1 MTMHARIAAISISL
15 LAACS
20 SGPSPIADSSV
31 PTDGAI
37 DVVTLDASDASRDS
51 ATSDAARD
59 SGFDS
64 SMSDASDAAIADAG
78 MDAADAAPPCEC
90 SSGPCCDG
98 CDFRPVTHVCATSR
112 TTGSCLGSS
121 SFCGSQA
128 RTLTYADLA
137 THCTG
142 STTACNGSV
151 VDTTV
156 YTDCYEPTPGNFEQ
170 YGVCL
175 PPSGELLA
183 RCAVNCGL

>member
-1 MTMHARIAAISISL
+1 M
-15 LAACS
+15 
-20 SGPSPIADSSV
+20 

-51 ATSDAARD
+51 AMSDAAHD

-112 TTGSCLGSS
+112 TSGSCLGES
-121 SFCGSQA
+121 SFCGNQL
-128 RTLTYADLA
+128 RTLLYTDFV
-137 THCTG
+137 THCG
-142 STTACNGSV
+142 GFSSVCNGAT
-151 VDTTV
+151 VDTPRSI
-156 YTDCYEPTPGNFEQ
+156 DCYEPTPGNFEQ

-175 PPSGELLA
+175 PPSGELPA

>member
-1 MTMHARIAAISISL
+1 MHARIAAISISL

-20 SGPSPIADSSV
+20 DGPSPIADSSV

-51 ATSDAARD
+51 ATADATRD

-64 SMSDASDAAIADAG
+64 AMPDASDAAIADAG

-98 CDFRPVTHVCATSR
+98 CDFRPATHVCAVTHPFPS
-112 TTGSCLGSS
+112 SCASSS
-121 SFCGSQA
+121 SFCGGQA
-128 RTLTYADLA
+128 RRLDLIENEV
-137 THCTG
+137 HCGG
-142 STTACNGSV
+142 SSSACNGAT
-151 VDTTV
+151 VDTSRSI
-156 YTDCYEPTPGNFEQ
+156 DCYEPTPGNFEQ

-175 PPSGELLA
+175 PPSGELPA